1 MGALNLETN
10 QSWVKKKEEELKE
23 PSFNKRYSLN
33 EENKVGSSRKLRK
46 HPTISLKQRS
56 LVLSDE
62 PAMNKP
68 KILTTMPIVVT
79 EIDENK
85 EEDYEERKEYLRIFW
100 NKLIT
105 DTT

>member
-46 HPTISLKQRS
+46 HPTIS
-56 LVLSDE
+56 DE

-68 KILTTMPIVVT
+68 KIPTTMPIVVT